1 MVSCRPLCPIAGAG
15 QFRLAP
21 AHNDATPVNM
31 SRRRLM
37 LATSPLRAQVPQT
50 DHRFDGTLPIVAVAF
65 HGILIPFDACT

>member
-1 MVSCRPLCPIAGAG
+1 
-15 QFRLAP
+15 
-21 AHNDATPVNM
+21 M